1 VKTIPTP
8 KLKVEAEFTKVQE
21 PCRKDIERD
30 LGVLQDWFAIV
41 RGLAHFWDKK
51 TLNSIMTTYV
61 ILHNMIIEDE
71 RDLNLE
77 FFYKIVGS
85 RVKPT

>member
-1 VKTIPTP
+1 
-8 KLKVEAEFTKVQE
+8 
-21 PCRKDIERD
+21 
-30 LGVLQDWFAIV
+30 LQDRFAIV

-51 TLNSIMTTYV
+51 TLNNIMTTYV
-61 ILHNMIIEDE
+61 ILHNMIIEDA

-77 FFYKIVGS
+77 FFYNIVGS